1 MNLRHLQRAPFR
13 LGAAELAWVEQT
25 FTRLNPRERLA
36 QLLVPLAVDTSA
48 DNLERFASLGVGGLF
63 RSATRP
69 PAQLREEAQ
78 RLRAASAVPPLLCAD
93 LEFGELGAIGGIEGT
108 AYPNPLAASAAGL
121 DAVARMATVA
131 ADEGRA
137 GGFNWSLTPVADLD
151 FDRNNPVVSTR
162 AFGDDP
168 RHVARCVGRY
178 IETLQRRGLAAC
190 AKHWPGDGAGDL
202 DQHNTTAINP
212 LPPATW
218 ARTYGRVFR
227 AAIRAGVLSLMSGH
241 IALPGRK
248 GAGRTP
254 ATLSRQLNLRLLRA
268 ELGFNGVILSDASS
282 MAGLTTQAPREKLV
296 SQVIANGCDLL
307 LFPVDPELDL
317 DYLARAVAAKRLP
330 DERVAE
336 AVLRVLALK
345 ANLGLPR
352 QNRAPRPLSRTARD
366 RHRRWA
372 EETAQAAV
380 TLVRDDA
387 ALLPLN
393 PRYHHRLLLIEPQR
407 RAGWAGAL
415 PPLQI
420 ETALRAAG
428 FNVMRYSEPADITRE
443 RFDAAI
449 WVTADEAGTGKHSLR
464 VPWSELL
471 GPFPLSMA
479 RTWPELPTVFIS
491 LGHPWQV
498 RELSGCPVVINA
510 YSPVPAVQ
518 QAVVRA
524 LLGHARFRGVS
535 PVRLRA

>member
-13 LGAAELAWVEQT
+13 LGAAELAWVGNT
-25 FTRLNPRERLA
+25 FARLTARERLA

-48 DNLERFASLGVGGLF
+48 DNLERFAALGVGGLF
-63 RSATRP
+63 RAATRP
-69 PAQLREEAQ
+69 PAQMREEAQ
-78 RLRAASAVPPLLCAD
+78 SLRAACAVPPLLCAD
-93 LEFGELGAIGGIEGT
+93 LEFGELGAIGGAEGT
-108 AYPNPLAASAAGL
+108 AFPNPLAASAAGL

-137 GGFNWSLTPVADLD
+137 AGFNWSLTPVADLD

-168 RHVARCVGRY
+168 RHVARCVVRY
-178 IETLQRRGLAAC
+178 IETLQRRGVAAC

-212 LPPATW
+212 LPLAAW
-218 ARTYGRVFR
+218 ERTYGHVFR
-227 AAIRAGVLSLMSGH
+227 AAIRAGVLSMMSGH
-241 IALPGRK
+241 IALPGRQ

-254 ATLSRQLNLRLLRA
+254 ATLSRQLNLRLLRE

-282 MAGLTTQAPREKLV
+282 MAGLTTQAPREELV
-296 SQVIANGCDLL
+296 PQVIANGCDLL
-307 LFPVDPELDL
+307 LFPVDPEVDL
-317 DYLARAVAAKRLP
+317 DYLVRAVAAKRLP
-330 DERVAE
+330 AERVDE

-345 ANLGLPR
+345 AALGLPH
-352 QNRAPRPLSRTARD
+352 QNRAPRPLSRAARD

-372 EETAQAAV
+372 EDTAQAAV

-387 ALLPLN
+387 ALFPLD
-393 PRYHHRLLLIEPQR
+393 PRRHHRLLLIEPQR
-407 RAGWAGAL
+407 RTGWTGAL

-420 ETALRAAG
+420 EWGLRAAG
-428 FNVMRYSEPADITRE
+428 FTVERYAEPADISRE
-443 RFDAAI
+443 RFDAALWI
-449 WVTADEAGTGKHSLR
+449 TADEAGVGKQSLR

-471 GPFPLSMA
+471 GPFPQSMA

-498 RELSGCPVVINA
+498 RELAGCPVVINA

-524 LLGHARFRGVS
+524 LLGRAPFRGVS
-535 PVRLRA
+535 PVRLQA